1 MNRIFVLVVLLAAFG
16 VKGAQAAEV
25 SASLDRST
33 AQVGDNVVLTVVANG
48 SMKSVPEVTLTN
60 LESDFD
66 VYSVGQST
74 NVSFVNGQMTSQTSR
89 QFVLIPKHA
98 GKFTI
103 GPLSI
108 RLGTDT
114 MQTEALPLTV
124 TTGPPPP
131 SPAPSS
137 RGESGG
143 TSGNEDLFVRA
154 TVDKSN
160 VYAYEQ
166 VTVRVRLYTRGGL
179 LDNPAYT
186 PPPTEGFWREDVP
199 PPQPGI
205 EVVNGLRYRV
215 LEVRMALFPTTPGT
229 HTIGE
234 AVLDCQVQDPSRQRD
249 PFSFFGG
256 SMFEAKHVVLRSKPV
271 TVTVKPLPAGAPP
284 GFEGAVGE
292 FQLETSADRKEVNQN
307 EPVTLTVKVSGEG
320 HLRTIGEIQLPTTP
334 DFRSYPSTENQQQST
349 EGDRIRGSVTRQFV
363 LVPLKAGELTLPT
376 VRFVYFSPKDG
387 AYHTSAGQAIAIRS
401 EAGAPSSPGTT
412 RSGIEVV
419 GHDIRFIE
427 TDVPHF
433 SSHTDPWSA
442 AKPWLM
448 LLPLPVL
455 GYLGIW
461 GWDERRRKLE
471 THGARIRRSRAARRA
486 RARLR
491 DGDGDARKVA
501 ERVGDVLRSYLAD
514 RYDLPAAGLTPEVV
528 VARLSGEGA
537 DPEPWLAMLE
547 RSDAARYAP
556 PASRGT
562 TAEWAGEAE
571 RLIDALEKRS

>member
-1 MNRIFVLVVLLAAFG
+1 MRRILVLCVLFTLLGARGVHAAD
-16 VKGAQAAEV
+16 V
-25 SASLDRST
+25 SASLDRT
-33 AQVGDNVVLTVVANG
+33 AAQVGDNVVLTVVANG
-48 SMKSVPEVTLTN
+48 AVKSVPEVTLTS
-60 LESDFD
+60 LEGDFD

-74 NVSFVNGQMTSQTSR
+74 NVSIVNGQMTTQTSR

-103 GPLSI
+103 GPLSV
-108 RLGTDT
+108 RLGNDT
-114 MQTEALPLTV
+114 MQTQPLALTI

-131 SPAPSS
+131 SPPPTS
-137 RGESGG
+137 RGESGS
-143 TSGNEDLFVRA
+143 TSGSENLFVRA
-154 TVDKSN
+154 TVDKSSA
-160 VYAYEQ
+160 YAYEQ
-166 VTVRVRLYTRGGL
+166 VTLRVRLYTRGGL

-186 PPPTEGFWREDVP
+186 PPTTEGFWREDLP

-205 EVVNGLRYRV
+205 EVVNGMRYRV
-215 LEVRMALFPTTPGT
+215 LEVRVALFPTTPGT

-234 AVLDCQVQDPSRQRD
+234 AVLDCQVEDPNRARD

-271 TVTVKPLPAGAPP
+271 PVIVKPLPAGAPP
-284 GFEGAVGE
+284 GFDGAVGD

-320 HLRTIGEIQLPTTP
+320 HLRTIGEIQLPATQ
-334 DFRSYPSTENQQQST
+334 DFRAYPSTENQQQST
-349 EGDRIRGSVTRQFV
+349 DVDRIRGSVTRQFV
-363 LVPLKAGELTLPT
+363 LVPLKAGDLQLPV
-376 VRFVYFSPKDG
+376 VRFIYFSPKDG
-387 AYHTSAGQAIAIRS
+387 TYHTATGQAITIHSA
-401 EAGAPSSPGTT
+401 AGASPSAGTA

-427 TDVPHF
+427 TEVPHF
-433 SSHTDPWSA
+433 STRTDPWSLT
-442 AKPWLM
+442 KPWLM
-448 LLPLPVL
+448 LLPLPLL

-471 THGARIRRSRAARRA
+471 THGAQRRRSHAARRA

-491 DGDGDARKVA
+491 DGKGETISIA
-501 ERVGDVLRSYLAD
+501 ERVGDVLRTYLAD
-514 RYDLPAAGLTPEVV
+514 RYNLPPAGLTPDVV
-528 VARLSGEGA
+528 VSRLTEEGA

-556 PASRGT
+556 PASRAV
-562 TAEWAGEAE
+562 TAEWTKDAE
-571 RLIDALEKRS
+571 QLIDTLERR

>member
-1 MNRIFVLVVLLAAFG
+1 
-16 VKGAQAAEV
+16 V
-25 SASLDRST
+25 SASLDRQT
-33 AQVGDNVVLTVVANG
+33 AQVGENVVLTVIANG
-48 SMKSVPEVTLTN
+48 TMKSVPDVTLTS
-60 LESDFD
+60 LEADFD

-74 NVSFVNGQMTSQTSR
+74 NVSIVNGQMTTETSR

-103 GPLSI
+103 GPLSV
-108 RLGTDT
+108 RLGKDS
-114 MQTEALPLTV
+114 MQTQPLSLTV
-124 TTGPPPP
+124 TSGPPPP
-131 SPAPSS
+131 TPSPGT

-143 TSGNEDLFVRA
+143 TSGSEDLFVRA
-154 TVDKSN
+154 TVDKSS

-166 VTVRVRLYTRGGL
+166 VTLRVRLYTRGGL

-186 PPPTEGFWREDVP
+186 PPPTEGYWREDLP

-215 LEVRMALFPTTPGT
+215 LEVRMALFPTTPGV
-229 HTIGE
+229 HTIGA
-234 AVLDCQVQDPSRQRD
+234 AVLDCQVEDPSRQRD

-256 SMFEAKHVVLRSKPV
+256 SMFEAKHVILRSKPV
-271 TVTVKPLPAGAPP
+271 TVTVKALPAGAPS
-284 GFEGAVGE
+284 GFEGAVGD
-292 FQLETSADRKEVNQN
+292 FQLETSADRHDVNQN

-320 HLRTIGEIQLPTTP
+320 HLRTIGEIQLPATQ
-334 DFRSYPSTENQQQST
+334 DFRAYPSTENQQQST

-363 LVPLKAGELTLPT
+363 LVPLKAGDLQLPT
-376 VRFVYFSPKDG
+376 VRFTYFSPRDG
-387 AYHTSAGQAIAIRS
+387 AYHTAAGQAIAIHS
-401 EAGAPSSPGTT
+401 AAGAPAAPGTA

-433 SSHTDPWSA
+433 STHTDPWSA
-442 AKPWLM
+442 AKPWVL

-455 GYLGIW
+455 GYLGVW
-461 GWDERRRKLE
+461 GWDERRRQQK
-471 THGARIRRSRAARRA
+471 THGSRRRRSQAARRA

-491 DGDGDARKVA
+491 DGHGEASAVA

-514 RYDLPAAGLTPEVV
+514 RYDLPPAGLTPDVV
-528 VARLSGEGA
+528 VTHLSLEGA
-537 DPEPWLAMLE
+537 DPEPWLALLE

-556 PASRGT
+556 PASRAVT
-562 TAEWAGEAE
+562 TEWTRDAE
-571 RLIDALEKRS
+571 RLIDTLEKRS

>member
-1 MNRIFVLVVLLAAFG
+1 MRRLVFLWFLLA
-16 VKGAQAAEV
+16 VLGARTVGASEV
-25 SASLDRST
+25 SASLDRQT
-33 AQVGDNVVLTVVANG
+33 AQVGENVVLTVIANG
-48 SMKSVPEVTLTN
+48 TMKSVPDVTLTS
-60 LESDFD
+60 LEADFD

-74 NVSFVNGQMTSQTSR
+74 NVSIVNGQMTTETSR

-103 GPLSI
+103 GPLSV
-108 RLGTDT
+108 RLGKDS
-114 MQTEALPLTV
+114 MQTQPLSLTV
-124 TTGPPPP
+124 TSGPPPP
-131 SPAPSS
+131 TPSPGT

-143 TSGNEDLFVRA
+143 TSGSEDLFVRA
-154 TVDKSN
+154 TVDKSS

-166 VTVRVRLYTRGGL
+166 VTLRVRLYTRGGL

-186 PPPTEGFWREDVP
+186 PPPTEGYWREDLP

-215 LEVRMALFPTTPGT
+215 LEVRMALFPTTPGV
-229 HTIGE
+229 HTIGA
-234 AVLDCQVQDPSRQRD
+234 AVLDCQVEDPSRQRD

-256 SMFEAKHVVLRSKPV
+256 SMFEAKHVILRSKPV
-271 TVTVKPLPAGAPP
+271 TVTVKALPAGAPS
-284 GFEGAVGE
+284 GFEGAVGD
-292 FQLETSADRKEVNQN
+292 FQLETSADRHDVNQN

-320 HLRTIGEIQLPTTP
+320 HLRTIGEIQLPATQ
-334 DFRSYPSTENQQQST
+334 DFRAYPSTENQQQST

-363 LVPLKAGELTLPT
+363 LVPLKAGDLQLPT
-376 VRFVYFSPKDG
+376 VRFTYFSPRDG
-387 AYHTSAGQAIAIRS
+387 AYHTAAGQAIAIHS
-401 EAGAPSSPGTT
+401 AAGAPAAPGTA

-433 SSHTDPWSA
+433 STHTDPWSA
-442 AKPWLM
+442 AKPWVL

-455 GYLGIW
+455 GYLGVW
-461 GWDERRRKLE
+461 GWDERRRQQK
-471 THGARIRRSRAARRA
+471 THGSRRRRSQAARRA

-491 DGDGDARKVA
+491 DGHGEASAVA

-514 RYDLPAAGLTPEVV
+514 RYDLPPAGLTPDVV
-528 VARLSGEGA
+528 VTHLSLEGA
-537 DPEPWLAMLE
+537 DPEPWLALLE

-556 PASRGT
+556 PASRAVT
-562 TAEWAGEAE
+562 TEWTRDAE
-571 RLIDALEKRS
+571 RLIDTLEKRS